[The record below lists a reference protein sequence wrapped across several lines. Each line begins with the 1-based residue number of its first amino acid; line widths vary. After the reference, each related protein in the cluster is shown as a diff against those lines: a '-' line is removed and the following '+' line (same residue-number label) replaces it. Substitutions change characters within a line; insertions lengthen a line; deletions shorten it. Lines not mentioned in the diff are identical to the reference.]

1 MSFTENYLKLKR
13 HKGLVEYL
21 PPEKTGTEELTLCHT
36 MEDFRDKSLVF
47 DTKLLRFL
55 LKTLQILAIY
65 PQIQNSVFPSGRN
78 SLSNIMKSRTVN
90 VQIFSLKQSTLNLL
104 LLSIK
109 LDTSLHIS
117 PLL

>member
-1 MSFTENYLKLKR
+1 MENWTEKA
-13 HKGLVEYL
+13 
-21 PPEKTGTEELTLCHT
+21 LTLCHT

-78 SLSNIMKSRTVN
+78 SLSNIMKSRTIN
-90 VQIFSLKQSTLNLL
+90 VQIFSLKQSTLDLL

-117 PLL
+117 PLLKICGCLLTATSLA